1 MAQHGDGQQRAT
13 SASPGGRL
21 SASESKYRQI
31 RIAGLTPRQHILR
44 CAPFGFR
51 GRLHAMK
58 HHEVIVIGAGVAGI
72 YQIKRLADLG
82 IDATVLEAGGDLG
95 GTWQW
100 NRYPGARFDSES
112 YTYGY
117 SFSRELLDEWH
128 WKERFSGQPENL
140 RYLNHVADKFGLRQY
155 MQFNCRVEAAHYD
168 EAQNLW
174 HLRTGDGRALTCRF
188 LILTLG
194 LLSIPT
200 LPRLE
205 GMASFKGQ
213 SFHTFDWPHEPVEM
227 AGKRVAVIGTGATGI
242 QVIGEIADKVGDL
255 TVFQRR
261 PNWSAPLNNG
271 PISDAEMADIR
282 RRYDEIFATCARTPG
297 GFEHEPDRRGFYE
310 VTREERLALW
320 DKLYDERGFGI
331 WLRNFREIFTD
342 EKANA
347 EFSEYIAGRIRR
359 RIKDPKV
366 AEKLIPRDHGF
377 GVQRVPMET
386 NYFEAFNRPNVRLV
400 DISET
405 PLVRVTETGLRTTER
420 DYEFD
425 IIVYATG
432 FDAITGS
439 FDRIDIRGLG
449 GRKLKDKWA
458 HGPQTFLGVQVEGFP
473 NMFMLMGPHTAL
485 GNIPRSIEYNV
496 EWIRDLLGY
505 MDERG
510 LSVADARREAV
521 DEWTGF
527 VKKKGEGL
535 LSNEVDSW
543 MTGVNKNVAG
553 RHKRTFMA
561 YAGGAPKYRQKCD
574 EVVAQGYDGFTLA

>member
-1 MAQHGDGQQRAT
+1 M
-13 SASPGGRL
+13 
-21 SASESKYRQI
+21 E
-31 RIAGLTPRQHILR
+31 
-44 CAPFGFR
+44 
-51 GRLHAMK
+51 
-58 HHEVIVIGAGVAGI
+58 HHEVIVIGAGVAGL
-72 YQIKRLADLG
+72 YQIKRLSDLG
-82 IDATVLEAGGDLG
+82 IEATVLEAGGDLG

-297 GFEHEPDRRGFYE
+297 GFEHEPDRRGFHE
-310 VTREERLALW
+310 VPREERLALW
-320 DKLYDERGFGI
+320 DKLYDEPGFGI
-331 WLRNFREIFTD
+331 WLRNFKEIFTD
-342 EKANA
+342 EKANS
-347 EFSEYIAGRIRR
+347 EFSEYIADRIRR
-359 RIKDPKV
+359 RVKDPKV

-377 GVQRVPMET
+377 GVQRVPLET
-386 NYFEAFNRPNVRLV
+386 RYFEAYNRSNVHLV

-405 PLVRVTETGLRTTER
+405 PIVRVTEKGLRTTER
-420 DYEFD
+420 DYDFD

-432 FDAITGS
+432 FDAITGA
-439 FDRIDIRGLG
+439 FDRIDIQGVGGEKLG
-449 GRKLKDKWA
+449 TKWRTTIS
-458 HGPQTFLGVQVEGFP
+458 TFLGMMIHGFP
-473 NMFMLMGPHTAL
+473 NMLMPAGPQSGSAST
-485 GNIPRSIEYNV
+485 NYPRGIE
-496 EWIRDLLGY
+496 
-505 MDERG
+505 
-510 LSVADARREAV
+510 
-521 DEWTGF
+521 
-527 VKKKGEGL
+527 
-535 LSNEVDSW
+535 
-543 MTGVNKNVAG
+543 TGVNWCTDLLEYMSANGYTRAEATEAAEKRWTNHVTNMYAMMLMRKAKSWFTGYNSNVPG
-553 RHKRTFMA
+553 HEQGTVR
-561 YAGGAPKYRQKCD
+561 YLVYNGGAPKYVNAISAVAAKGY
-574 EVVAQGYDGFTLA
+574 EGVVLSADRGAAPSGSQPTAVA